1 MAIAIDQLKG
11 YAAHHADLAAEK
23 VLKREKKTA

>member
-23 VLKREKKTA
+23 LKREKKIA